1 MNYFSYKAL
10 DADGAVVK
18 GVAEGEDISA
28 VYGELASKGFYIL
41 NLKRASS
48 AAAYLRSVLLSRK
61 LQRKDVIE
69 FANNLSVMLRAGV
82 PLLSALGDIIATTEN
97 KKLNSI
103 ISDIKRGTEM
113 GLRFSD
119 AVEAHKNVFPDIFV
133 RLIRVGEETGRL
145 ERSLLDVADHLQ
157 KMEDLASAIKRALIY
172 PAFAI
177 VTTMGALIFWL
188 AYVLPKIMKTL
199 TEMGVKLP
207 LVTRIL
213 LHVSAFTQAYWYL
226 IPLVPV
232 AVFAIFQILKQKEST
247 RYYVDRL
254 KLAFPIVKLVVYNK
268 LLALFS
274 EQLRILIVAG
284 LTINRALDIIADVM
298 GNTVFKRAILRTNE
312 VIAAGGRISD
322 AMREHPVFPPLLIRM
337 VDIGETS
344 GNLDEQFSFLSELYI
359 KKLDDISEK
368 MGKMIEPIVIAVV
381 GGLFAVI
388 IIGLMLPLYDLISQ
402 FGKAR

>member
-1 MNYFSYKAL
+1 MNYFSYKVL
-10 DADGAVVK
+10 NADGAVVK
-18 GVAEGEDISA
+18 GVAEGDDIGS

-41 NLKRASS
+41 NLKKASN
-48 AAAYLRSVLLSRK
+48 AAAYLRGILLSRK
-61 LQRKDVIE
+61 LKRKDVIE
-69 FANNLSVMLRAGV
+69 FANNLSIMLRAGV
-82 PLLSALGDIIATTEN
+82 PLLSALGDIIATMESKN
-97 KKLNSI
+97 LNSI
-103 ISDIKRGTEM
+103 ISDIKRRTEM

-119 AVEAHKNVFPDIFV
+119 AVDAHKKVFPDIFV
-133 RLIRVGEETGRL
+133 RLVKVGEETGRL

-199 TEMGVKLP
+199 KEMGVKLP

-213 LHVSAFTQAYWYL
+213 LHVSDFTQAYWYL
-226 IPLVPV
+226 IPLMPV
-232 AVFAIFQILKQKEST
+232 AVFALFQILKQKERT

-298 GNTVFKRAILRTNE
+298 GNEVFKRAILKSND
-312 VIAAGGRISD
+312 VIAAGSRISD
-322 AMREHPVFPPLLIRM
+322 AMREHPVFPPLVIRM

-344 GNLDEQFSFLSELYI
+344 GNLDDQFAFLSKLYI

-368 MGKMIEPIVIAVV
+368 MGKMIEPILIAVV

>member
-1 MNYFSYKAL
+1 MNYFSYKVL
-10 DADGAVVK
+10 NADGAVVK
-18 GVAEGEDISA
+18 GIAEGEDISV
-28 VYGELASKGFYIL
+28 VYGDLVSKGFYIL
-41 NLKRASS
+41 NLKKASG
-48 AAAYLRSVLLSRK
+48 AAAYLRGVMLSRK
-61 LQRKDVIE
+61 LKRRDVIE

-82 PLLSALGDIIATTEN
+82 PLLSAIGDIMATTEN
-97 KKLNSI
+97 KKLNAI
-103 ISDIKRGTEM
+103 ISDIKRNIEM

-119 AVEAHKNVFPDIFV
+119 AVDAHRNVFPDIFV
-133 RLIRVGEETGRL
+133 RLVKVGEETGRL

-157 KMEDLASAIKRALIY
+157 KMEDLAAAIKRALIY

-226 IPLVPV
+226 IPLMPI
-232 AVFAIFQILKQKEST
+232 AIFALFKILKQKEST

-284 LTINRALDIIADVM
+284 LTINRAFDIIADVM
-298 GNTVFKRAILRTNE
+298 GNVVFKRAILRTNE
-312 VIAAGGRISD
+312 VIAAGSRISD

-344 GNLDEQFSFLSELYI
+344 GNLDEQFSFLSEHYI

-368 MGKMIEPIVIAVV
+368 MGKMIEPIVIAIV